1 MLHNRSASTSSI
13 FKTKRMVP
21 ISIDSLRR
29 ALDVSRFE
37 SSQHRRK
44 RLEAARSNDLA
55 PIYSLPPELLCHIF
69 LFCATASWIPLLGT
83 SGLGWLTITH
93 VSRRWREVA
102 AACPELWGHIILRR
116 KLVPIMLVR
125 AKDVPLLIRVDLDNN
140 KHLKPQHIRE
150 NIARVGLLDVRGSQ
164 GALDTFFIDY
174 VGKFSAPRL
183 RSLSVAN
190 TTKGDPLGLWL
201 DAGVFGTEGRRNSL
215 PRQLRLEK
223 CALPWNSLWYSNLTD
238 LYLADLHKEH
248 GPTINM
254 LLSVITASPLLQ
266 HLTLLN
272 TRTKIDHLDMYRD
285 FPFPLPDLRTIH
297 LSGPVS
303 FCAHVLTNL
312 TFPSIVTV
320 VVASTTHNHL
330 IDTVLSHRD
339 FWKGCHVLRI
349 DATLKD
355 HLRIDASSPWTDK
368 TLQIDVGHLCRDSE
382 ITLGPL
388 LYTLMTSR
396 GTFIAWLTTLDI
408 CNVIIRIETWRH
420 LCKCRHLTTLIIR
433 GTADPLPVLGLLFV
447 RSMRRLGVAG
457 HARPDTMSDSDIG
470 DDGAYKELFPKLECV
485 HLDDIDCGAPETY
498 PGVTD
503 VLRSLLWARRASR
516 CPIPRVRLENCKKIF
531 QQDVDHLRFLTQTL
545 TWDNVGKNPKQKE
558 DNGLGIPAFSL
569 NVFEHLQHSGY
580 LR

>member
-13 FKTKRMVP
+13 FKTKRIVP

-69 LFCATASWIPLLGT
+69 LFCAATSWIPLLGT

-102 AACPELWGHIILRR
+102 AACPELWAHIILRR
-116 KLVPIMLVR
+116 KLVPITLAR

-164 GALDTFFIDY
+164 GALDTFFIDH
-174 VGKFSAPRL
+174 VGKISAPRL

-190 TTKGDPLGLWL
+190 TTEGDPLWL

-223 CALPWNSLWYSNLTD
+223 CALPWNSPWYTNLTD
-238 LYLADLHKEH
+238 LYLADLHKAH

-266 HLTLLN
+266 HLTLLD
-272 TRTKIDHLDMYRD
+272 TQTKIDDLDMYRD
-285 FPFPLPDLRTIH
+285 FPLPLPDLRTIH
-297 LSGPVS
+297 LSGPMS

-339 FWKGCHVLRI
+339 FWQGCRLLRI

-355 HLRIDASSPWTDK
+355 HLRIDVSSPWTDK
-368 TLQIDVGHLCRDSE
+368 TLQIDVDHVGRE

-396 GTFIAWLTTLDI
+396 GTFIACLTTLDI
-408 CNVIIRIETWRH
+408 RNVIIRVETWRH
-420 LCKCRHLTTLIIR
+420 LCKCHHLTTLIIR

-447 RSMRRLGVAG
+447 RSMRRLGVTFR
-457 HARPDTMSDSDIG
+457 ARPDAESDNDIG
-470 DDGAYKELFPKLECV
+470 DDGAYEELFPKLECV
-485 HLDDIDCGAPETY
+485 HLNDIDCGAPETTY

-516 CPIPRVRLENCKKIF
+516 CPIPRVRLEKCKKVF
-531 QQDVDHLRFLTQTL
+531 LQDVDYLRFLTRTFI
-545 TWDNVGKNPKQKE
+545 WDHVGSNPKQKE
-558 DNGLGIPAFSL
+558 DSGLDIRAFSL
-569 NVFEHLQHSGY
+569 NVFEHLQDY
-580 LR
+580 LC